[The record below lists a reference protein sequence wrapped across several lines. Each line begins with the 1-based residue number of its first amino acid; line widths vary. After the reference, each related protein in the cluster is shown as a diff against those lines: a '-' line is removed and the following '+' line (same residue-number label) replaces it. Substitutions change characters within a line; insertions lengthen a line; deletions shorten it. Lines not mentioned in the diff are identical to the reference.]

1 MYFRVELLKIPLFS
15 DSSLWTEDKR
25 ERWSVSALS
34 SLRKPLSD
42 ELCSPRFAHLIRH
55 RLTLCLSP

>member
-25 ERWSVSALS
+25 EMVSECAEQPQEAAL
-34 SLRKPLSD
+34 
-42 ELCSPRFAHLIRH
+42 
-55 RLTLCLSP
+55 